1 MSLNKKDSNE
11 MNETSLT
18 HAKWPEP
25 VHKLFK
31 DKVPQRLEYILTTM
45 EALEKVNELLAQIQ
59 IPTIDIP
66 EIPENNWGD
75 FYTNLTKECD
85 SNVKY
90 GWCLSACMSLPEY
103 RRIGGT
109 KDVQN
114 SKDKQFLEYFEAN
127 GLSLYKNEKEYILS
141 SSNKDW
147 EEFYREC
154 FESIENN
161 MFKVCIPSLLT
172 AIEHELKNIGQT
184 EDIGWKLINVVRPKL
199 EEKDETTS
207 FDNIIGSSIV
217 FLLKNSIFKNRPF
230 KNSRSNLLNRNRV
243 LHGRDNPSAW
253 SKIDAYKL
261 ITTISALR
269 LFSECLLERPES
281 NNATLSK
288 DGF

>member
-1 MSLNKKDSNE
+1 MSLNEKDSNE
-11 MNETSLT
+11 INEMSQT
-18 HAKWPEP
+18 HAKWPKP

-31 DKVPQRLEYILTTM
+31 DKVPQELECILPILEAIEEYI
-45 EALEKVNELLAQIQ
+45 ELLEQIQ
-59 IPTIDIP
+59 KPTIDIP
-66 EIPENNWGD
+66 EIPENDWGE
-75 FYTNLTKECD
+75 FYTNLTKECV

-109 KDVQN
+109 TDVQN
-114 SKDKQFLEYFEAN
+114 SKNKQFLEYFEAN
-127 GLSLYKNEKEYILS
+127 GFSLYKNEKEYILS

-154 FESIENN
+154 FESIESN

-184 EDIGWKLINVVRPKL
+184 EDIGWRLINVIRPKL
-199 EEKDETTS
+199 KEKDETTS

-217 FLLKNSIFKNRPF
+217 YLLENSLFKNRPF
-230 KNSRSNLLNRNRV
+230 NNSRSNLINRNRV

-269 LFSECLLERPES
+269 LFKEWLLEGP
-281 NNATLSK
+281 K
-288 DGF
+288 